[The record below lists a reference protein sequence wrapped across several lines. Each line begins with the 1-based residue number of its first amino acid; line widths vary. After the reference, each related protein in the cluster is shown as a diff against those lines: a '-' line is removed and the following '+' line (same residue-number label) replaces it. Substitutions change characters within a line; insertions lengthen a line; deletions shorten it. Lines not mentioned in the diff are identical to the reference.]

1 MKRIAPLQ
9 RDNGYWSASLLDPDA
24 YPNPET
30 SSTGFFTFAL
40 FWAINNGLLQEDIYI
55 INAMKGWQAL
65 KKAINNDGMLGWV
78 QPIGASPETVTQN
91 MTEVYGAA
99 SLMLVGEQLIRYFE
113 KNNINVFFYCVDL

>member
-1 MKRIAPLQ
+1 
-9 RDNGYWSASLLDPDA
+9 
-24 YPNPET
+24 
-30 SSTGFFTFAL
+30 
-40 FWAINNGLLQEDIYI
+40 
-55 INAMKGWQAL
+55 MKGWQAL

-113 KNNINVFFYCVDL
+113 KK

>member
-1 MKRIAPLQ
+1 
-9 RDNGYWSASLLDPDA
+9 
-24 YPNPET
+24 
-30 SSTGFFTFAL
+30 
-40 FWAINNGLLQEDIYI
+40 
-55 INAMKGWQAL
+55 MKGWQAL

-113 KNNINVFFYCVDL
+113 KNNINVFFIVLIYSKLTSVCYLILFFVTKKEKSTREFSYYLRLYL